1 MRTREIFKYLAV
13 MIMALNTSV
22 NAMAQQR
29 NLKVYFN
36 QYVSDGV
43 APTMLVTDDY
53 NKYDLP
59 AGLTPSYEG
68 VAWAK
73 EARFFEWINQDVA
86 DRLIADYVTNN
97 GTVDKKNSH
106 LKISFGNFPYEVNG
120 IQWNV
125 MNDLL
130 SGGVTDFFKNYN
142 VTTKCTPVSGSGF
155 TYTEEH
161 WAMNIF
167 THSTSFNQGSIPWK
181 DGAILNGLKSFELSE
196 KYFVELGIGSWTFW
210 NLGQS
215 ELSSKCRTFIK
226 AGWNGTTGA
235 NSNIEDGDDSNW
247 AFKVTFTLPE
257 IRVRNSRDLYVGD
270 ANQIEGYISAHL
282 GAVVLTT
289 DPTDPD
295 KFHFEYSTKSKNITI
310 TPYTGVIQAKEAGD
324 ANITVKLMRGTREVC
339 SYTYELTVLEK
350 ANDPSTGSSTAE
362 ICLVFANGNKGYDLT
377 VGDTNGKIQ
386 GEIVSVYGGSINV
399 TNNVNGYHYE
409 YESAN
414 TDIATIDQY
423 GNITPKKEGDV
434 EISAVLKNGNTVVSN
449 TYTYTLHV
457 FAPNEGMDWSR
468 KNTYSYSYTDANNK
482 GSWVIKNFNNT
493 PNTSID
499 WTPTTLLKTDTYI
512 RQNASGS
519 DNNSWKEFA
528 AFTTPNLDYYRTIC
542 QKIELAIRVPKY
554 SKATATYKLAGN
566 VTLGSGNHNA
576 HYGFE
581 IKDLGVVSSDA
592 ADDEIKTIS
601 LNTADGDNA
610 VSTPTNL
617 TTLKRKGVNQ
627 GHYDFMGGASNA
639 PLWVTDNRD
648 NANPTSETRYL
659 AAMAY
664 LTRVYPYK
672 NGTYSADASFGYKD
686 IPTYTYYS
694 HIYYHK
700 NTYNGEGY
708 YKDEELYSESK
719 TGTMQLNNSF
729 SAPTRTGYTFLGWS
743 EDPNSTSPEYMDKD
757 EFCSYDAV
765 NGGGKGPIHLYA
777 IWRPNTYTVT
787 LDHNDGTGA
796 TEQVYVVY
804 GGNMPL
810 VDTKGNPL
818 NIPTRDGYVFLG
830 YGSPN
835 NYYYS
840 VENGK
845 LVSYRT
851 WPSAS
856 NGRINAQW
864 EKTYTVTLNANG
876 GVLPNP
882 VVQENIGNFAI
893 TQSSNSVITIQFK
906 SGEVNTNMLVHS
918 EAKKPGYELLGWF
931 DSNGVKVIEVDIN
944 EKSRNCI
951 ITDNGGYWTNNGT
964 KFNYTDDL
972 ILTAYYRK
980 KYKYADNIITYGKDE
995 NGNPEKVEAGEDWL
1009 WSVVNDLV
1017 GAAKEV
1023 YETEPG
1029 HPQTMV
1035 FDLKQ
1040 SINKWTGSNYDC
1052 QLVMDEIHN
1061 PEYSEFISPNALV
1074 YFNEN
1079 SYNNIDNKHSQFAYN
1094 AITADNKCLDL
1105 YVTDRYQM
1113 KIPHAFNAAKATY
1126 ERNKDQI
1133 GTSDGMW
1140 EQSKSSVW
1148 GTLCLPYPIKNYNT
1162 HKESK
1167 AWDADV
1173 DCEVVFYE
1181 LRNVIDRDGSDN
1193 DLMQFYKLPED
1204 AVIPA
1209 NTPVLYERT
1218 IGKNMGSAIIIE
1230 EISEINN
1237 PYAANIQ
1244 VPSNPNFEVNTKS
1257 YANASVASIHN
1268 WEFRGSLKNE
1278 KYCGV
1283 DFSKT
1288 KRDGTEIEVDATG
1301 KKAGALP
1308 GYIYYFKQ
1316 DQFTRL
1322 ANNGRATVY
1331 PYRGYFY
1338 YNPSAGNT
1346 AKNSYSILVVDED
1359 GFATDI
1365 TETLNGNG
1373 EGDGKIYDLNGIRV
1387 MNPVKGRLYIVNGK
1401 KKVY

>member
-59 AGLTPSYEG
+59 AGLTYSYEG

-155 TYTEEH
+155 AYTEEH

-167 THSTSFNQGSIPWK
+167 THSRSFNQGSIPWK

-270 ANQIEGYISAHL
+270 ANQIEGYISAHP

-295 KFHFEYSTKSKNITI
+295 RFHFEYSTKSKNITI
-310 TPYTGVIQAKEAGD
+310 TQYTGVIQAKEAGD

-350 ANDPSTGSSTAE
+350 ANDPSTGPSTAE

-566 VTLGSGNHNA
+566 VTLGSGTEDA

-610 VSTPTNL
+610 VSTPTDL

-729 SAPTRTGYTFLGWS
+729 SAPTYTGYTFLGWS

-1331 PYRGYFY
+1331 PYRGFFY

>member
-59 AGLTPSYEG
+59 AGLTYSYEG

-155 TYTEEH
+155 AYTEEH

-167 THSTSFNQGSIPWK
+167 THSRSFNQGSIPWK

-270 ANQIEGYISAHL
+270 ANQIEGYISAHP

-295 KFHFEYSTKSKNITI
+295 RFHFEYSTKSKNITI

-350 ANDPSTGSSTAE
+350 ANDPSTGPSTAE

-512 RQNASGS
+512 KQNASGS

-610 VSTPTNL
+610 VSTPTDL

-729 SAPTRTGYTFLGWS
+729 SAPTYTGYTFLGWS

-851 WPSAS
+851 WPSPS

-1017 GAAKEV
+1017 GAAKV
-1023 YETEPG
+1023 AYETEPG

-1331 PYRGYFY
+1331 PYRGFFY

>member
-59 AGLTPSYEG
+59 AGLTYSYEG

-362 ICLVFANGNKGYDLT
+362 ICLVFANGNKGYDIT

-386 GEIVSVYGGSINV
+386 GEIVSVSGGSINV

-566 VTLGSGNHNA
+566 VTLGSGTEDA

-719 TGTMQLNNSF
+719 TGTMQLNNSS

-1040 SINKWTGSNYDC
+1040 SINKWTGGNYDC

-1331 PYRGYFY
+1331 PYRGFFY

>member
-59 AGLTPSYEG
+59 AGLTYSYEG

-729 SAPTRTGYTFLGWS
+729 SAPPRTGYTFLGWS

-777 IWRPNTYTVT
+777 IWRPNTYTVV

-1331 PYRGYFY
+1331 PYRGFFY